1 MHIYIYIYIFQVY
14 IFLGSL
20 GAHVNTLKSRALLCV
35 EDKIFTPHDFISLA
49 TCTTSILSWI
59 LGKSISKPKRAH
71 NYQKRRQSL
80 WSNTHGDF
88 ILSKPMVQAHGTSSH
103 FQLMIQA
110 HESHRGNFGSCG
122 LEDQEVRLVK
132 LQRFKIDKE
141 NMLLDMSSSIP

>member
-1 MHIYIYIYIFQVY
+1 MVQYDEIRQ
-14 IFLGSL
+14 
-20 GAHVNTLKSRALLCV
+20 KDV
-35 EDKIFTPHDFISLA
+35 EDKISTPYGFISLT
-49 TCTTSILSWI
+49 TCTISILSWI

>member
-1 MHIYIYIYIFQVY
+1 MSFSK
-14 IFLGSL
+14 SL
-20 GAHVNTLKSRALLCV
+20 MVQYDEIRQKDV
-35 EDKIFTPHDFISLA
+35 EDKISTPYGFISLT
-49 TCTTSILSWI
+49 TCTISILSWI

-80 WSNTHGDF
+80 CSNTHGDF

>member
-1 MHIYIYIYIFQVY
+1 MSFSK
-14 IFLGSL
+14 SL
-20 GAHVNTLKSRALLCV
+20 MVQYDEIRQKDV
-35 EDKIFTPHDFISLA
+35 EDKISTPYGFISLT
-49 TCTTSILSWI
+49 TCTISILSWI

-110 HESHRGNFGSCG
+110 HESHRGNFRSCG

-132 LQRFKIDKE
+132 LQRFKVDKE

>member
-1 MHIYIYIYIFQVY
+1 MSFSK
-14 IFLGSL
+14 SL
-20 GAHVNTLKSRALLCV
+20 MVQYDEIRQKDV
-35 EDKIFTPHDFISLA
+35 EDKISTPYGFISLT
-49 TCTTSILSWI
+49 TCTISILSWI

-132 LQRFKIDKE
+132 LQRFKVDKE

>member
-1 MHIYIYIYIFQVY
+1 MSFSK
-14 IFLGSL
+14 SL
-20 GAHVNTLKSRALLCV
+20 MVQYDEIRQKDV
-35 EDKIFTPHDFISLA
+35 EDKISTPYGFISLT
-49 TCTTSILSWI
+49 TCTISILSWI

-110 HESHRGNFGSCG
+110 PESHRGNFGSCG

>member
-1 MHIYIYIYIFQVY
+1 MSFSK
-14 IFLGSL
+14 SL
-20 GAHVNTLKSRALLCV
+20 MVQYDEIRQKDV
-35 EDKIFTPHDFISLA
+35 EDKISTPYGFISLT
-49 TCTTSILSWI
+49 TCTISILSWI

>member
-1 MHIYIYIYIFQVY
+1 MSFSK
-14 IFLGSL
+14 SL
-20 GAHVNTLKSRALLCV
+20 MVQYDEIRQKDV
-35 EDKIFTPHDFISLA
+35 EDKISTPYGFISLT
-49 TCTTSILSWI
+49 TCTISILSWI

-122 LEDQEVRLVK
+122 LKDQEVRLVK

>member
-1 MHIYIYIYIFQVY
+1 MSFSK
-14 IFLGSL
+14 SL
-20 GAHVNTLKSRALLCV
+20 MVQYDEIRQKDV
-35 EDKIFTPHDFISLA
+35 EEKISTPYGFISLT
-49 TCTTSILSWI
+49 TCTISILSWI

-71 NYQKRRQSL
+71 NYQKQRQSL

-88 ILSKPMVQAHGTSSH
+88 ISSKPMVQAHGTSFH

-110 HESHRGNFGSCG
+110 HESYRGNFGSCG

-132 LQRFKIDKE
+132 LQRFKVDKE